1 MILFVLNTD
10 PLVIILNDVQLPP
23 VAVVNFQLPS
33 TVTVMCTGTE
43 RFTMASSVSTLP
55 NPVVP
60 GFYSESDGGVRFSVT
75 AFNNLLVL
83 TVNYINGELP
93 NPAVSINCTSL
104 ESSAVTKIFF
114 TNGEWFVIALKLGQV
129 NLDIL
134 VKWVIFSLGH
144 LGHIIGDWIIQLIF

>member
-1 MILFVLNTD
+1 MILFVLTVD

-60 GFYSESDGGVRFSVT
+60 GFYSDESDGGVTFSVT

-83 TVNYINGELP
+83 TVNYINGGLP

-114 TNGEWFVIALKLGQV
+114 TDGEWFGIALKLGQV
-129 NLDIL
+129 YPDIL
-134 VKWVIFSLGH
+134 IK
-144 LGHIIGDWIIQLIF
+144 